1 MIQENLLLQDHLFL
15 IGTTGGSQDEAPTL
29 LICGSSYEQIDRARL
44 LTGTK
49 FLGRIISA
57 TDTLPNKQWLAS
69 VVDLGA
75 SPYDEDVLWDVLRKA
90 VRAGAAV
97 DPRRPPEGS
106 KGIEA
111 MLQEARARLVR
122 LAPEEAYAELVATRG
137 GDEAPAFLVDIRPA
151 EQREREGGIGGSL
164 IVERNVLE
172 WRFDPRSE
180 ARLGI
185 VDRSDVIKAW
195 PTFSVPQLSNPQLL
209 SDHLST
215 KRDCAPPAALS
226 MSFISNLTL
235 SLNRSNITPN

>member
-75 SPYDEDVLWDVLRKA
+75 SPYDEDALWDVLRKA
-90 VRAGAAV
+90 VRVGAAV

-172 WRFDPRSE
+172 WRFDPRSD

-185 VDRSDVIKAW
+185 VDRYDLRVIVFCQEGYTSRWVGHAGAE
-195 PTFSVPQLSNPQLL
+195 TCGL
-209 SDHLST
+209 D
-215 KRDCAPPAALS
+215 
-226 MSFISNLTL
+226 
-235 SLNRSNITPN
+235 

>member
-1 MIQENLLLQDHLFL
+1 M
-15 IGTTGGSQDEAPTL
+15 
-29 LICGSSYEQIDRARL
+29 
-44 LTGTK
+44 
-49 FLGRIISA
+49 
-57 TDTLPNKQWLAS
+57 
-69 VVDLGA
+69 DLGA
-75 SPYDEDVLWDVLRKA
+75 SPYDEDALWDVLRKA
-90 VRAGAAV
+90 VRVGAAV

-172 WRFDPRSE
+172 WRFDPRSD

-215 KRDCAPPAALS
+215 KRDCAPPAALPK
-226 MSFISNLTL
+226 SFISNLTL
-235 SLNRSNITPN
+235 